1 MAAKRKTSPR
11 TRPARRLAK
20 PFWHDLPGVKPSELT
35 GKLIV
40 IEGAD
45 GSGRSTQIKR
55 LVDWLRRAG
64 TPRRRLA

>member
-1 MAAKRKTSPR
+1 MATKRKTSPL
-11 TRPARRLAK
+11 TRPAKR
-20 PFWHDLPGVKPSELT
+20 FFGHELPGVKPSELT

-45 GSGRSTQIKR
+45 LLGQVNSRSSDWWTGSRH
-55 LVDWLRRAG
+55 AG